1 MSSVDPY
8 EFVEEEYEPNPGTID
23 FSSSFIEDLFGSG
36 SENEFDGFTR
46 EEVYFAKGSRV
57 RIFHERGEEDS
68 HKENQQDQ
76 APKACGKKRKRDPSR

>member
-8 EFVEEEYEPNPGTID
+8 GFVEEEYEPNPGTVD

-46 EEVYFAKGSRV
+46 EEVYFPKGSRV
-57 RIFHERGEEDS
+57 RIFHERGEE
-68 HKENQQDQ
+68 ENQQDQ
-76 APKACGKKRKRDPSR
+76 APKACGKKRNRDPSR